1 MIKKEKTTSD
11 NKTKIKDLYQQLYKL
26 QFKEDYLCLIIDK
39 PSHYD
44 RANQGFK
51 VNGVEY
57 RRLLTTTNGVKT
69 STVVYTSIRLHDELK
84 KRIQNGRNL
93 NIPLV
98 PAKLGAYEALCS
110 SASIPVSWPKGIIV
124 VNDCFT
130 KFKADLIN
138 IDDSDTTK
146 EPIVQFAPMQD
157 IENDVSDGCSM
168 MLPSLSKRWNGELGG
183 NPEEVLSG
191 CNLRCAWT
199 KGMTF
204 TFDYI
209 EWAEKNVGSYIV
221 QDVWGVERDVRES
234 ELIVTESQ
242 LKLWNCYNNWEDY
255 YNKCLENHYTI
266 RIAKTAPHEVDDIRQ
281 TNYQFLQIHE
291 ATDEDVHELISDT
304 VNEIKDIMQ
313 LDYRKSIVYLC
324 GSGLDENNIRS
335 MDLAAQALMINRNM
349 IDDPYIYSK
358 IKNMIQKRIREAKI
372 GVLDVHGNFQII
384 SGDLVALCESMFGMS
399 PKGILKSGEIYSKY
413 WSDQNVK
420 QVVCYRAPMSN
431 AHSVLTQN
439 ISYSEDAA
447 YWFRYIDTCIVV
459 NAWDTMPMALNGFD
473 FDGDLLFTTN
483 NPVLLRTHKNLP
495 ALNCIQYK
503 AAKKAVTEE
512 DVITA
517 NKLGFGSKIGQIT
530 NRITCMTSLMAN
542 YSEEDEE
549 YKILKYRTQ
558 CGQAQQ
564 QAEIDKAKGILPNPM
579 PKSWYD
585 YHANKI
591 DEVNDSDEE
600 KERKRLYQRICAHK
614 KPYFFSFNYLSLK
627 TEYDKYIANV
637 ELKSSSMFKMK
648 YADLKKKECKTE
660 EEQQFV
666 QWAEHRMPLD
676 MSPCIM
682 NRICWAVEEDMAE
695 LQLVPREKFDSS
707 MIKSGYNYSPALFRA
722 ISDAYKQYKQC
733 VSNFI
738 KKKKTEYYVDEDN
751 ENDEGY
757 EDIDQLRDQFS
768 EKCYNLCPNQYELCD
783 ILIDLC
789 YKSRNDK
796 DIVWFVCGDVIIE
809 NLLKNNND
817 NMYYPE
823 KVDSE
828 GEFWCCGHQ
837 FIMKKIRIGGEQE

>member
-1 MIKKEKTTSD
+1 M
-11 NKTKIKDLYQQLYKL
+11 YQQLYKL

-39 PSHYD
+39 LSHYD
-44 RANQGFK
+44 RANNGFK
-51 VNGVEY
+51 VNGIEY

-157 IENDVSDGCSM
+157 IENDASDGCSM

-209 EWAEKNVGSYIV
+209 EWAEKNVGSYII

-384 SGDLVALCESMFGMS
+384 SGDLVALCESMFGMP

-439 ISYSEDAA
+439 ISYSEDVA

-503 AAKKAVTEE
+503 AAKKVVTEE

-564 QAEIDKAKGILPNPM
+564 QAEID
-579 PKSWYD
+579 
-585 YHANKI
+585 
-591 DEVNDSDEE
+591 
-600 KERKRLYQRICAHK
+600 
-614 KPYFFSFNYLSLK
+614 
-627 TEYDKYIANV
+627 
-637 ELKSSSMFKMK
+637 
-648 YADLKKKECKTE
+648 
-660 EEQQFV
+660 
-666 QWAEHRMPLD
+666 
-676 MSPCIM
+676 
-682 NRICWAVEEDMAE
+682 
-695 LQLVPREKFDSS
+695 QLV
-707 MIKSGYNYSPALFRA
+707 ALH
-722 ISDAYKQYKQC
+722 SD
-733 VSNFI
+733 
-738 KKKKTEYYVDEDN
+738 
-751 ENDEGY
+751 
-757 EDIDQLRDQFS
+757 
-768 EKCYNLCPNQYELCD
+768 
-783 ILIDLC
+783 
-789 YKSRNDK
+789 
-796 DIVWFVCGDVIIE
+796 
-809 NLLKNNND
+809 
-817 NMYYPE
+817 MY
-823 KVDSE
+823 
-828 GEFWCCGHQ
+828 
-837 FIMKKIRIGGEQE
+837 

>member
-1 MIKKEKTTSD
+1 MIKKEKTTPD

-51 VNGVEY
+51 VNGIEY

-69 STVVYTSIRLHDELK
+69 STVVYTSARLHDELK

-146 EPIVQFAPMQD
+146 EPIVQFSPMQD
-157 IENDVSDGCSM
+157 IENDASDGCSM

-384 SGDLVALCESMFGMS
+384 SGDLVALCESMFGMP
-399 PKGILKSGEIYSKY
+399 PKGILQSGEIYSKY

-439 ISYSEDAA
+439 ISYSEEAA

-503 AAKKAVTEE
+503 AAKKVVTEE

-564 QAEIDKAKGILPNPM
+564 QAEID
-579 PKSWYD
+579 
-585 YHANKI
+585 
-591 DEVNDSDEE
+591 
-600 KERKRLYQRICAHK
+600 
-614 KPYFFSFNYLSLK
+614 
-627 TEYDKYIANV
+627 
-637 ELKSSSMFKMK
+637 
-648 YADLKKKECKTE
+648 
-660 EEQQFV
+660 
-666 QWAEHRMPLD
+666 
-676 MSPCIM
+676 
-682 NRICWAVEEDMAE
+682 
-695 LQLVPREKFDSS
+695 QLV
-707 MIKSGYNYSPALFRA
+707 ALH
-722 ISDAYKQYKQC
+722 SD
-733 VSNFI
+733 
-738 KKKKTEYYVDEDN
+738 
-751 ENDEGY
+751 
-757 EDIDQLRDQFS
+757 
-768 EKCYNLCPNQYELCD
+768 
-783 ILIDLC
+783 
-789 YKSRNDK
+789 
-796 DIVWFVCGDVIIE
+796 
-809 NLLKNNND
+809 
-817 NMYYPE
+817 MY
-823 KVDSE
+823 
-828 GEFWCCGHQ
+828 
-837 FIMKKIRIGGEQE
+837 